1 VTTSKKASEI
11 RPSSRAFVASS
22 TGVGGGVGVVCRCGV
37 SLRFML
43 HHDAKTAPLVAIKA
57 NGSASALIPNAFPLP
72 VGPLEN
78 GGSCDA
84 TTSAC
89 VDCYAANL
97 ESLYGNFG
105 RGASANLANLEHLK
119 ACGGQRAVVAALVA
133 CVQHSESQQ
142 RARGV
147 ARPSFRWHSGG
158 DIFAAWYGR
167 AIRAAVVASPG
178 VAHWIYTRDAVKV
191 KSLLPVP
198 DNLRVMLSADS
209 ENVARMARAGY
220 KLGLPLAMLA
230 DDQAHAVA
238 LWARAAAAAPV
249 VAPIECPATGKYARD
264 GQGVAAHVV
273 GPDRRRSSAV
283 RGGSGVG
290 ACVACLVCLPVGRV
304 RGVTFLLHGGKNNG
318 ATAGRLG
325 AAVAVRVRRA
335 AVVL

>member
-1 VTTSKKASEI
+1 MSGADWLPTVHAQ
-11 RPSSRAFVASS
+11 P
-22 TGVGGGVGVVCRCGV
+22 GGGVFVSCRCGS

-43 HHDAKTAPLVAIKA
+43 HHDAKTSPAVKISAK
-57 NGSASALIPNAFPLP
+57 GGASALVANAFPLP
-72 VGPLEN
+72 VGPLDT

-84 TTSAC
+84 ITSAC

-105 RGASANLANLEHLK
+105 RGASANLANLEHLRT
-119 ACGGQRAVVAALVA
+119 CGGHRAVVAALVA

-147 ARPSFRWHSGG
+147 VRPSFRWHSGG

-167 AIRAAVVASPG
+167 AIRAAVVASPS

-191 KSLLPVP
+191 KALLPAP

-209 ENVARMARAGY
+209 ENVAKMAKAGH

-238 LWARAAAAAPV
+238 LWARAVAVAPV
-249 VAPIECPATGKYARD
+249 VAPIECPATGKWARD
-264 GQGVAAHVV
+264 VVGVSSHVV
-273 GPDRRRSSAV
+273 GADGRRSTAR
-283 RGGSGVG
+283 RGELGAG
-290 ACVACLVCLPVGRV
+290 ACPSCRVCLPSGAV
-304 RGVTFLLHGGKNNG
+304 RGVTFLLHGGKNRG
-318 ATAGRLG
+318 RSAGRLG
-325 AAVAVRVRRA
+325 AAVRRRSIPLAVA
-335 AVVL
+335 L